1 MVKVTYDQ
9 VVAYRLHVNHLV
21 DRLPPGEYERAVHA
35 GLQDTGPRDALVS
48 LHARVTDC
56 PPDSWEDERLV
67 QAYSPRQ
74 AVYLLPKRNLG
85 VFTIGRLPSDPQAR
99 KEFDELTD
107 RVCRELAGH
116 ERRGSGPVDMRQATW
131 TGRVVIRWTASAIFT
146 REVPAQDIDPSEA
159 RRELCRRHVHA
170 FGPTTTAAY
179 AWWTGLPP
187 ADAQRTWEELADEL
201 TQVDVDGTT
210 AWILTTDKDT
220 LTAAPEPKGIRL
232 IPAPELRLFGQDKT
246 GLFVGPGERRKPPG
260 RDSFHAHGV
269 VVDGEL
275 AGAWGRSKGKVRVR
289 LARALTAEQLARLEH
304 EVLTMPIPNATMSLV
319 LERDEMPA

>member
-1 MVKVTYDQ
+1 MGKVSYAQ

-21 DRLPPGEYERAVHA
+21 DRLPPGEYERAAFA

-56 PPDSWEDERLV
+56 EPDAWEGERLV
-67 QAYSPRQ
+67 QAYSPRM
-74 AVYLLPKRNLG
+74 AVYLLPRQDLG
-85 VFTIGRLPSDPQAR
+85 VFTIGRLPTDPQAR
-99 KEFDELTD
+99 KEIEDHAD
-107 RVCRELAGH
+107 QVCRELNGQEVRGGKPADV
-116 ERRGSGPVDMRQATW
+116 RRTTW

-146 REVPAQDIDPSEA
+146 REVPAPDIDPIEA

-170 FGPTTTAAY
+170 FGPTTPAAY

-187 ADAQRTWEELADEL
+187 ADAQRTWKELADEL
-201 TQVDVDGTT
+201 TQVDIDGTS
-210 AWILTTDKDT
+210 AWILATDKDT
-220 LTAAPEPKGIRL
+220 LTTARQPTGVRL

-269 VVDGEL
+269 IVDGEL
-275 AGAWGRSKGKVRVR
+275 AGAWGRNQGKVRVR
-289 LARALTAEQLARLEH
+289 LARALTAEQLAELER

-319 LERDEMPA
+319 LKHDEMPP